1 FFLILSNYHE
11 KMAVYMFIA
20 ISGFLMLP
28 AYPIIMDWIGK
39 FHKKELHGSAT
50 GFVGLVS
57 RAISV
62 ALMLMAPQFIHSAT
76 AYFLFLTV
84 VVAIAFVF
92 SILMPNDRKISQ
104 KQK

>member
-1 FFLILSNYHE
+1 
-11 KMAVYMFIA
+11 
-20 ISGFLMLP
+20 
-28 AYPIIMDWIGK
+28 
-39 FHKKELHGSAT
+39 AT

-92 SILMPNDRKISQ
+92 SILMPNDKKLAKNKSRCFKLFA
-104 KQK
+104 KPDTKG